1 MRAAPKHYPRPG
13 GGGAWSWGL
22 ILVVAGFVGG
32 SGSAQGQ
39 QAGVPSLRPD
49 ASTTGAIATGP
60 ALPGRP
66 ETASL
71 PPNPDVTSGT
81 SALLQPLDISDVNR
95 YHQIFELQRQGR
107 FREAELLIG
116 WLGDHRLMGH
126 VLAQRYLHP
135 GYSASYRELAALLA
149 GYADQPESPRLYKLA
164 LKKRPAG
171 PGLPHKPEVDLF
183 RTGTPDGSVI
193 AADPHWR
200 AGLLA
205 PGRGNLSPPSAAVR
219 LAAPVQRGNQR
230 DLSAAAHWAART
242 HL

>member
-13 GGGAWSWGL
+13 WGGAWSWGL
-22 ILVVAGFVGG
+22 ILVAAGFVGA

-60 ALPGRP
+60 ALAGRP

-135 GYSASYRELAALLA
+135 GYSASYRELAAWLA

-171 PGLPHKPEVDLF
+171 AGVAPKTQVHPLPTSTTDVH
-183 RTGTPDGSVI
+183 VI
-193 AADPHWR
+193 
-200 AGLLA
+200 
-205 PGRGNLSPPSAAVR
+205 S
-219 LAAPVQRGNQR
+219 
-230 DLSAAAHWAART
+230 
-242 HL
+242 